1 MKIVI
6 ELLIKEIL
14 IILKSNID
22 FLVSKFINELL
33 TMIFNF

>member
-22 FLVSKFINELL
+22 FLVSKFINESL